1 MVLSYRVEKECCR
14 YEAISEPHY
23 HDEYEILL
31 GLTDGGT
38 FIING
43 HSYPLCHGMLFVLG
57 QRIIHQCIANI
68 SSYEKYILHFPPE
81 TLAKLS
87 TPQTDLQTL
96 FANFDYISMLLNED
110 QLVVFRSAIERCISK
125 EEGFGSDLER
135 STALVHL
142 ILSVSELLRSDS
154 ADKTSTPTRD
164 YEKMRPILDFIHE
177 HYAEDIGLEQ
187 LSRHFFISKYYL
199 CRQFKSLTGFTVGAY
214 ITNYRIRQA
223 CILLRKGVSVQQT
236 GEDVGF
242 YNNAHFIRTFGKII
256 EMTPGKYAKTN
267 RAFGAT
273 KVGGSG

>member
-1 MVLSYRVEKECCR
+1 MVLSYRVEKECCH

-57 QRIIHQCIANI
+57 QRIMHQCIANI

-81 TLAKLS
+81 TLAELS
-87 TPQTDLQTL
+87 TTQTDLQTL

-110 QLVVFRSAIERCISK
+110 QLVVFRSAIEKCISNR
-125 EEGFGSDLER
+125 EGFGSDLER
-135 STALVHL
+135 SMALVRL
-142 ILSVSELLRSDS
+142 ILCVSELLRSDS
-154 ADKTSTPTRD
+154 ANNTSMPTRD

-177 HYAEDIGLEQ
+177 HYAEDICLEQ
-187 LSRHFFISKYYL
+187 LSRQFFVSKYHL

-236 GEDVGF
+236 GEAVGF
-242 YNNAHFIRTFGKII
+242 YNNTHFIRTFGKII
-256 EMTPGKYAKTN
+256 EMTPGKYAKAH
-267 RAFGAT
+267 RAFGAA
-273 KVGGSG
+273 KAGELG